1 MKINGTLVYH
11 LLKFRRLTFFHIS
24 DILEIFPPLPHNYA
38 VPSSQLS
45 PYMQGVAENL
55 GIKNENEKLIA
66 DLTPK
71 KNYLISAYMLK
82 CYLRAGVKITGK
94 AKRWK
99 KRKKD
104 KKKGRKGGR
113 IERERERFTI
123 FFNVSAISRGI
134 VYRQQ
139 PIIADQMKRNQEIRK
154 EYQDKKMS
162 SSADCIKRLS
172 NSLFGK
178 MLEDPRRREKIS
190 FVTQKKRYLKLA
202 NKANFMGRK
211 IISQNCVLMKNKQTK
226 IAFNKPLFIGKGKR
240 VIRTRTNGTFVN
252 FLIFLSGQQILDY
265 SKGFLFNFIYLHLM
279 PLAVKNQY
287 LLRILYRLE
296 NEMFEKGNIREC
308 SRREI

>member
-1 MKINGTLVYH
+1 M
-11 LLKFRRLTFFHIS
+11 
-24 DILEIFPPLPHNYA
+24 
-38 VPSSQLS
+38 
-45 PYMQGVAENL
+45 
-55 GIKNENEKLIA
+55 
-66 DLTPK
+66 
-71 KNYLISAYMLK
+71 
-82 CYLRAGVKITGK
+82 
-94 AKRWK
+94 
-99 KRKKD
+99 
-104 KKKGRKGGR
+104 
-113 IERERERFTI
+113 RERERFTV

-226 IAFNKPLFIGKGKR
+226 IAFNKPLFIGKRKNVLLDGK
-240 VIRTRTNGTFVN
+240 IEPSLII
-252 FLIFLSGQQILDY
+252 LIFLSGQQILDY

-296 NEMFEKGNIREC
+296 KEIENSGCLRYKYD
-308 SRREI
+308 SRFTFFQ